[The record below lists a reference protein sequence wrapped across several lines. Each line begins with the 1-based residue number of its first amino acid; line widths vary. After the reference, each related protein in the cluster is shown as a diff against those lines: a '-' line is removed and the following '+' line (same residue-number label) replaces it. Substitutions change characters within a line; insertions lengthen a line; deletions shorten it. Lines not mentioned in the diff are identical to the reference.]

1 MIGNIAKSDP
11 LNHQHAVEKIVF
23 LALQK
28 EGVTVAGDVLPT
40 GWNVRNVKQIKSL
53 LYIMEKLE
61 KMGILR
67 D

>member
-1 MIGNIAKSDP
+1 MNDP
-11 LNHQHAVEKIVF
+11 LKPAIFSREF
-23 LALQK
+23 FPLALQK
-28 EGVTVAGDVLPT
+28 EVVTVAGDVLPT

-61 KMGILR
+61 EMGILG